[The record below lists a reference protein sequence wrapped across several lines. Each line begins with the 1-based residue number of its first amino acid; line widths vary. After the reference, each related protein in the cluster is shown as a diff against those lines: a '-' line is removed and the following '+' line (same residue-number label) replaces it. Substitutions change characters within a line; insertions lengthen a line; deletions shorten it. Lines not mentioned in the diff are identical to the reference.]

1 MLNSKTDN
9 DMKTK
14 YFKGG
19 LFLAMIGLLFTACDS
34 DRDDNPTIDTNN
46 MTTEFKLNT
55 PAYSTQLVD
64 LATSDKVNF
73 TWNQPNYG
81 FTVPV
86 TYSFQVSAD
95 DTWKDAVVDENGNE
109 VTPATYADVTGSF
122 TSVKG
127 GVSGKALN
135 NSICTVKG
143 WDPESTLPASME
155 IYVRCKAMLADL
167 SVPAVYSNSV
177 KLTVVPSTPVTE
189 YAEFIYA
196 IGDDTGW
203 KTSNSLRSSKDENE
217 LFTGEYSGLAYL
229 NTEFKFRSDKDEWI
243 GDDWGVGAEDGTLA
257 VGAGNIVV
265 PEPGFYKI
273 DVNMGKL
280 TYELLKVETIS
291 IIGTVNGSWDND
303 TDMTYNPET
312 GAWEVTAEL
321 NAGAMKFRVNHD
333 WTWSWGGANGDPK
346 AYNNLTWDS
355 GKDLDLDASGTYFIQ
370 LFVSYEGNNK
380 VVITNK

>member
-1 MLNSKTDN
+1 
-9 DMKTK
+9 MKTK

-196 IGDDTGW
+196 IGDDT
-203 KTSNSLRSSKDENE
+203 
-217 LFTGEYSGLAYL
+217 
-229 NTEFKFRSDKDEWI
+229 
-243 GDDWGVGAEDGTLA
+243 
-257 VGAGNIVV
+257 
-265 PEPGFYKI
+265 
-273 DVNMGKL
+273 
-280 TYELLKVETIS
+280 
-291 IIGTVNGSWDND
+291 
-303 TDMTYNPET
+303 
-312 GAWEVTAEL
+312 
-321 NAGAMKFRVNHD
+321 
-333 WTWSWGGANGDPK
+333 
-346 AYNNLTWDS
+346 
-355 GKDLDLDASGTYFIQ
+355 
-370 LFVSYEGNNK
+370 
-380 VVITNK
+380 